1 MINNKQVNIW
11 RGTDSPPTEYHVW
24 IREGPTSVRLLLFNG
39 VEWVVFLDDAA
50 TIARVNEL
58 MQNVADLETS
68 VEELGNKTINS
79 KQISTNPVLGG
90 EDLLVGQSG
99 AYVSTNDSVTES
111 ILTLDSL
118 FQTQIIE

>member
-58 MQNVADLETS
+58 MQNVAEF
-68 VEELGNKTINS
+68 GNKTINS

>member
-1 MINNKQVNIW
+1 M
-11 RGTDSPPTEYHVW
+11 
-24 IREGPTSVRLLLFNG
+24 
-39 VEWVVFLDDAA
+39 VFLDDAA
-50 TIARVNEL
+50 TIAKVNEL

-99 AYVSTNDSVTES
+99 AYVSMNDSVTES

>member
-50 TIARVNEL
+50 TIAKVNEL

-79 KQISTNPVLGG
+79 KQISTNPVLDG

-99 AYVSTNDSVTES
+99 AYVSMNDSVTES

>member
-99 AYVSTNDSVTES
+99 AYVSMNDSVTES

>member
-1 MINNKQVNIW
+1 
-11 RGTDSPPTEYHVW
+11 
-24 IREGPTSVRLLLFNG
+24 
-39 VEWVVFLDDAA
+39 VFLDDAA

-58 MQNVADLETS
+58 MQNVAELETS
-68 VEELGNKTINS
+68 VEEFGNKTINS

>member
-1 MINNKQVNIW
+1 M
-11 RGTDSPPTEYHVW
+11 
-24 IREGPTSVRLLLFNG
+24 
-39 VEWVVFLDDAA
+39 VFLDDAA
-50 TIARVNEL
+50 TIAKVNEL

-79 KQISTNPVLGG
+79 KQISTNPVLDG

-99 AYVSTNDSVTES
+99 AYVSMNDSVTES

>member
-1 MINNKQVNIW
+1 M
-11 RGTDSPPTEYHVW
+11 
-24 IREGPTSVRLLLFNG
+24 
-39 VEWVVFLDDAA
+39 VFLDDAA
-50 TIARVNEL
+50 TIAKVNEL

>member
-79 KQISTNPVLGG
+79 KQISTNPVLDG

-99 AYVSTNDSVTES
+99 AYVSMNDSVTES

>member
-1 MINNKQVNIW
+1 
-11 RGTDSPPTEYHVW
+11 
-24 IREGPTSVRLLLFNG
+24 
-39 VEWVVFLDDAA
+39 VVFLDDAA

-79 KQISTNPVLGG
+79 KHISTNPVLGG

>member
-1 MINNKQVNIW
+1 M
-11 RGTDSPPTEYHVW
+11 
-24 IREGPTSVRLLLFNG
+24 
-39 VEWVVFLDDAA
+39 VFLDDAA

-68 VEELGNKTINS
+68 VEELENKTINS
-79 KQISTNPVLGG
+79 KQISTNPVLDG

>member
-1 MINNKQVNIW
+1 M
-11 RGTDSPPTEYHVW
+11 
-24 IREGPTSVRLLLFNG
+24 
-39 VEWVVFLDDAA
+39 VFLDDAA

-68 VEELGNKTINS
+68 VEELENKTINS

-90 EDLLVGQSG
+90 GDLLVGQSG
-99 AYVSTNDSVTES
+99 TYVSTNDSVTES

>member
-50 TIARVNEL
+50 TIAKVNEL

-99 AYVSTNDSVTES
+99 AYVSTSDSVTES

>member
-1 MINNKQVNIW
+1 M
-11 RGTDSPPTEYHVW
+11 
-24 IREGPTSVRLLLFNG
+24 
-39 VEWVVFLDDAA
+39 VFLDDAA
-50 TIARVNEL
+50 TIAKVNEL

-68 VEELGNKTINS
+68 VEGLGNKTINS

-99 AYVSTNDSVTES
+99 AYVSMNDSVTES

>member
-50 TIARVNEL
+50 TIAKVNEL

-99 AYVSTNDSVTES
+99 AYVSMNDSVTES

>member
-1 MINNKQVNIW
+1 
-11 RGTDSPPTEYHVW
+11 
-24 IREGPTSVRLLLFNG
+24 
-39 VEWVVFLDDAA
+39 VVFLDDAA

>member
-1 MINNKQVNIW
+1 M
-11 RGTDSPPTEYHVW
+11 
-24 IREGPTSVRLLLFNG
+24 
-39 VEWVVFLDDAA
+39 VFLDDAA
-50 TIARVNEL
+50 TIAKVNEL

-90 EDLLVGQSG
+90 GDLLVGQSG

>member
-1 MINNKQVNIW
+1 M
-11 RGTDSPPTEYHVW
+11 
-24 IREGPTSVRLLLFNG
+24 
-39 VEWVVFLDDAA
+39 FLDDAA
-50 TIARVNEL
+50 TIAKVNEL

-99 AYVSTNDSVTES
+99 AYVSMNDSVTES

>member
-1 MINNKQVNIW
+1 
-11 RGTDSPPTEYHVW
+11 
-24 IREGPTSVRLLLFNG
+24 
-39 VEWVVFLDDAA
+39 VFLDDAA
-50 TIARVNEL
+50 TIAKVNEL

>member
-1 MINNKQVNIW
+1 M
-11 RGTDSPPTEYHVW
+11 
-24 IREGPTSVRLLLFNG
+24 
-39 VEWVVFLDDAA
+39 VFLDDAA